1 MANLAILSRAARGSS
16 LAASMRGLSVATPAI
31 KPRQQQ
37 QQQHAF
43 HQTRSLSRSIFGSTP
58 TARALLASRRTC
70 GGALPVAGA
79 RPTAVAATGAT
90 ATAAV
95 QQQARGMKLRS
106 AITKRCE
113 HCKVVR
119 RKRGKR
125 HRGWLYVICS
135 ANPRHKQRQS

>member
-1 MANLAILSRAARGSS
+1 MASLAILSRAARGSS
-16 LAASMRGLSVATPAI
+16 LAASMRGLTVATPAI

-37 QQQHAF
+37 QQHTF
-43 HQTRSLSRSIFGSTP
+43 HQTRSLSRSIFGSTA
-58 TARALLASRRTC
+58 TARALLASSRTC
-70 GGALPVAGA
+70 GGALSVAGA
-79 RPTAVAATGAT
+79 RPTAVAATRA
-90 ATAAV
+90 AAAV

>member
-1 MANLAILSRAARGSS
+1 MASIAILSRAARGSS
-16 LAASMRGLSVATPAI
+16 LVASMRGLSLVMPAI
-31 KPRQQQ
+31 KP
-37 QQQHAF
+37 QQHTF
-43 HQTRSLSRSIFGSTP
+43 HQTRSLSRSIFGSTA
-58 TARALLASRRTC
+58 TARALLARAC
-70 GGALPVAGA
+70 GGALPVAST
-79 RPTAVAATGAT
+79 RPAVAAAQ
-90 ATAAV
+90 AV

>member
-1 MANLAILSRAARGSS
+1 MASISILSRAARASS
-16 LAASMRGLSVATPAI
+16 LVASMRGLSINP
-31 KPRQQQ
+31 Q

-43 HQTRSLSRSIFGSTP
+43 QQTRLLSRSIFGSMAP
-58 TARALLASRRTC
+58 RARTC
-70 GGALPVAGA
+70 GGALPLVASVST
-79 RPTAVAATGAT
+79 RPVVAAGRA
-90 ATAAV
+90 AAV
-95 QQQARGMKLRS
+95 QQQTRGMKLRS

-125 HRGWLYVICS
+125 HRGWRYVICS